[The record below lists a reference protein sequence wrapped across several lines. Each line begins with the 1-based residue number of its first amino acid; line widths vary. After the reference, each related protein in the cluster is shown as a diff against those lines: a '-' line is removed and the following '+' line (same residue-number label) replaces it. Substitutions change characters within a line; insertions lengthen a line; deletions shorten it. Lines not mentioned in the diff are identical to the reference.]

1 MLPAH
6 LVRRRLLRDEPGRR
20 SMGRWVRST
29 SQPKSTGGKRAI
41 LRVLSLPSIYS
52 RLGVGVASGACRLQT
67 KESVVEFVNEL
78 KALSGGKPITEQEL
92 NTAKHA
98 RIRGYAQQFEAVSR
112 IADQI
117 AGLWVAGLP
126 MTELQREPSELEQAT
141 LSAVNAVAQKYS
153 APGGVTLLLVG
164 DLSKIEAGVR
174 ELNLG
179 EIIILDNE
187 GKLVTKNVA
196 AGAVRL
202 VMICQKTER

>member
-1 MLPAH
+1 MSSH
-6 LVRRRLLRDEPGRR
+6 F
-20 SMGRWVRST
+20 
-29 SQPKSTGGKRAI
+29 
-41 LRVLSLPSIYS
+41 RVLYS
-52 RLGVGVASGACRLQT
+52 SAGVWIASGGVQTNKT

-78 KALSGGKPITEQEL
+78 KSLAGAKPITEQEL
-92 NTAKHA
+92 MTAKHA

-117 AGLWVAGLP
+117 AGLWSAGLP
-126 MTELQREPSELEQAT
+126 MTELQREPSELERAT

-164 DLSKIEAGVR
+164 DLAKIEAGVR

-187 GKLVTKNVA
+187 GKLVTK
-196 AGAVRL
+196 
-202 VMICQKTER
+202 K